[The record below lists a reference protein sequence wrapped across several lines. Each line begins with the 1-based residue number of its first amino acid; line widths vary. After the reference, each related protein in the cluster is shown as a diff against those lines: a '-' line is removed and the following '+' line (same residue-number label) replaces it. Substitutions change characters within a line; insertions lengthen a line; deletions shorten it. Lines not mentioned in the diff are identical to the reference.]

1 MSRHLPEKLPEMLL
15 PSKVAVESLEN
26 RLLDLAGAI
35 ADEKIPP
42 RLLKLAAELEGK
54 VAAKR
59 QRNNPH

>member
-1 MSRHLPEKLPEMLL
+1 MLL